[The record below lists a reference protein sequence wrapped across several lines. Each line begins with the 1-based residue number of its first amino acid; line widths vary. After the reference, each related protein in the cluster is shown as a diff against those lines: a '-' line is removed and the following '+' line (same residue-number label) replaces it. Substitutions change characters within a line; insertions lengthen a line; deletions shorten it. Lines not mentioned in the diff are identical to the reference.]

1 MADINPILAAAR
13 SADQQVNSARSAMI
27 ANNSQIDDSFNA
39 DAELQ
44 RQNAATAELVT
55 RTTGLGQLQYEQAF
69 SKNALDLGTDLGD
82 ASGIQAALAQTLI
95 SSRASQNAAL
105 DRINQKKSIS
115 FVDDPLQFIANHLSL
130 NDDIEAHNAAEAK
143 GDLAASQI
151 AETNK
156 LTELRAVAANR
167 LKTTVTGASVEAAA
181 QAARNSA
188 QIVSDGFARSAIANN
203 TNGIKELLSLST
215 DQLRNA
221 SVVFDAQNKQQSIAI
236 AQAHLALSQEEF
248 SWKKLE
254 KDKAESAN
262 TYVSDTIIGGYKAMY
277 PDNPNKWIAPNSPK
291 LLALISGKLPLDG
304 EMKAAY
310 DIGVLNSRAA
320 NPDGTNRLL
329 AASPADLL
337 SVLKYN
343 PSLGTDSKAV
353 VGLITSAAQEAGR
366 TPQYAQLVAAKDL
379 EGQKKFVNDSVQAAF
394 KGAQTV
400 VRDPSNP
407 YWLPSIDTIAKQTP
421 GLQELPFYRTVIA
434 PASAAG
440 VAVNDP
446 SMALSLGL
454 EAVKAGKISLNNMA
468 VDMATIYKQG
478 QRVNIQSKQFIPLG
492 LSPRESYNVD
502 INTGGLISQ
511 RTDMTNPAEIIRAA
525 MKASVN
531 KEFFQQSNSL
541 GQ

>member
-262 TYVSDTIIGGYKAMY
+262 TYVSNTIIGGYKAMY